1 MSAAQLIRSPKAY
14 QSSFSMKWRTSGLVP
29 VQAKPPVTGPFRKYF
44 WPTSMRPP
52 LATQGYRM
60 LLALATIHQYSEFK
74 AV

>member
-1 MSAAQLIRSPKAY
+1 
-14 QSSFSMKWRTSGLVP
+14 